1 MSSLVRQIYNATL
14 SYETRLWL
22 YKLRHPGQYVRMR
35 TIVQPSPKGD
45 FSLRAFDQYQCIF
58 IHITKSAGTSIS
70 RSLFG
75 YLPYHHTAIDY
86 RVIFGRRTFNQYF
99 KFAFVRNP
107 WDRLYSAYRYL
118 KSGGWNETDK
128 QWAETHLGAFRDFN
142 HFVKQWLTPEAI
154 NSHIHF
160 WPQYRFLCD
169 SRGRLL
175 VDYLGYFE
183 TLQSDV
189 EKISARL
196 DIDASL
202 ARHNASPGRDYRTV
216 YDDVA
221 RNIVAQVY
229 ADDIELLGYDFDG
242 IRKRTVIGK

>member
-22 YKLRHPGQYVRMR
+22 YKLRHPGHYGRLR

-45 FSLRAFDQYQCIF
+45 FSLRAYDQHQCIF

-118 KSGGWNETDK
+118 RSGGWNETDK
-128 QWAETHLGAFRDFN
+128 LWAETSLEDFGDFN
-142 HFVKQWLTPEAI
+142 CFVKQWLTPRNI
-154 NSHIHF
+154 DSHIHF
-160 WPQYRFLCD
+160 WPQYRFVCD
-169 SRGRLL
+169 SKGRLL

-183 TLQSDV
+183 TLHSDIRKV
-189 EKISARL
+189 SARL
-196 DIDASL
+196 GIDASL
-202 ARHNASPGRDYRTV
+202 ARYNAGPESDYRTV
-216 YDDVA
+216 YDDAA
-221 RNIVAQVY
+221 RDVVAQVY
-229 ADDIELLGYDFDG
+229 AQDIKLFGYEFGG
-242 IRKRTVIGK
+242 IRNRTVIGK